1 MRTPLTKSDVA
12 GEKLDAAQLTL
23 RQIGVVAAIMSYLRT
38 QGVAGAE
45 GYLMAGTVMIL
56 EAGRLLLVFIEQSS
70 WLREEETRTLTPL
83 ISRNSYL
90 NAVGKEEREERDG
103 GGQVSQ
109 GI

>member
-1 MRTPLTKSDVA
+1 
-12 GEKLDAAQLTL
+12 
-23 RQIGVVAAIMSYLRT
+23 MSYLHT
-38 QGVAGAE
+38 QGVTGAE
-45 GYLMAGTVMIL
+45 GYLMAGARGTVMIL
-56 EAGRLLLVFIEQSS
+56 EAGRLLLVFVEQSS